1 MAVPIA
7 VTKPAP
13 LARAI
18 LVKDPSSTF
27 SLRCPP
33 VYLCHCSLK
42 REELP
47 LPSNALR
54 RKTDPKWRGG
64 FSLGIDLGLSRTGV
78 ALSKG
83 FCFRPLTVLELR
95 GQKLELRLL
104 DIAEKEEA
112 DEFIIGLPLSS
123 DGKET
128 IQSNKVRS
136 VAGRLAA
143 RAAER
148 GWRVYL
154 QDEHG
159 TSAEATCRMINMTCQ
174 ACCRELCSFYIS
186 GFVYCSSLENMRCP
200 AVHSAEKS

>member
-159 TSAEATCRMINMTCQ
+159 TSAEATCRMINMYLPFDQ
-174 ACCRELCSFYIS
+174 VIHMLCTLRVVRFMD
-186 GFVYCSSLENMRCP
+186 CTSLG
-200 AVHSAEKS
+200 